1 MRRLILLSTLLT
13 VALVPLAAQSTA
25 GWKVRPDRSTNASD
39 PDGAGEIQFMAMG
52 KGFHAVNPA
61 AAVYWHPSNTA
72 TGTYTLKGTFTL
84 NKPSGH
90 NNYYGLVFGGSGLE
104 GPNQSYLY
112 FLIGQNGTFIVKRRL
127 GDPKTEDVMGRTP
140 SDAIRKPEA
149 GGTSTNTLEVRVGA
163 DKVDFVVNGTS
174 VHSAPRAGLTTDGLW
189 GIRVNHQLDVMI
201 TDIGVTK

>member
-61 AAVYWHPSNTA
+61 AAVFWHPSNTA

-174 VHSAPRAGLTTDGLW
+174 VHSAPRAGLTTDGIW